1 MGKFRVEITELAKKQ
16 IAKHLKSGDQSSIK
30 KITIILKELA
40 ETPYTGVGKPEALK
54 ENLTGFWSRK
64 INPKDRLIYTVN
76 DDLVIVDVISAMGY
90 YSDKKLMN
98 LLRNLLFPFAI
109 LYGLITGIRNFLF
122 DQGFLKSY
130 SFDLPIIAV
139 GNLSVGG
146 TGKTPQIEYLIRLL
160 ADKYKIATLSR
171 GYKRQ
176 SKGFILAQATSNVKN
191 LGDEPFQFFR
201 KFPSIQVAVDAD
213 RKNGIE
219 QLLSLSEKP
228 EVILLDDAFQHR
240 KVKAG
245 FYILLTSYGDLYSDD
260 FMLPTGNLRESRN
273 GAKRADVIIV
283 TKCPFN
289 LSLDEQ
295 NKIRKRLKVDV
306 NQELYFTFIAYEEF
320 IYGEN
325 RKINVNDI
333 QVAAKVLVAGIAKPE
348 PFFAYLQDT
357 NDVCL
362 SFQDHHNFTDK
373 DILEI
378 KNLAQ
383 NNIIITTEKDY
394 VRLKGSLPSEQLF
407 YLPIQSSFVSGSEN
421 FDKTILNYVGTSTR
435 NS

>member
-1 MGKFRVEITELAKKQ
+1 
-16 IAKHLKSGDQSSIK
+16 
-30 KITIILKELA
+30 
-40 ETPYTGVGKPEALK
+40 
-54 ENLTGFWSRK
+54 
-64 INPKDRLIYTVN
+64 
-76 DDLVIVDVISAMGY
+76 
-90 YSDKKLMN
+90 MN
-98 LLRNLLFPFAI
+98 LLRKLLFPFAI
-109 LYGLITGIRNFLF
+109 LYGLITSIRNFLF
-122 DQGFLKSY
+122 DKGILKSY

-160 ADKYKIATLSR
+160 SDKYKVATLSR

-176 SKGFILAQATSNVKN
+176 STGFILAQASSNAKII
-191 LGDEPFQFFR
+191 GDEPFQFFQ
-201 KFPSIQVAVDAD
+201 KFPNIQVAVDAD

-219 QLLSLSEKP
+219 QLLSQHEKP

-260 FMLPTGNLRESRN
+260 FMLPTGNLRESRS
-273 GAKRADVIIV
+273 GAKRANVIIV
-283 TKCPFN
+283 TKCPLN
-289 LSLDEQ
+289 LSPEEQ
-295 NKIRKRLKVDV
+295 NMIKKRLKVTEE
-306 NQELYFTFIAYEEF
+306 QELYFTFIAYEEF

-325 RKINVNDI
+325 QKMNVNEI
-333 QVAAKVLVAGIAKPE
+333 KSAAKLLIAGIAKPE
-348 PFFAYLQDT
+348 PFFTYLQDT

-362 SFQDHHNFTDK
+362 SFPDHHNFTDK

-407 YLPIQSSFVSGSEN
+407 YLPIQSSFVSGPDSEVSERGEN
-421 FDKTILNYVGTSTR
+421 FNKTIIDYVGTSTR
-435 NS
+435 NG

>member
-1 MGKFRVEITELAKKQ
+1 
-16 IAKHLKSGDQSSIK
+16 
-30 KITIILKELA
+30 
-40 ETPYTGVGKPEALK
+40 
-54 ENLTGFWSRK
+54 
-64 INPKDRLIYTVN
+64 
-76 DDLVIVDVISAMGY
+76 
-90 YSDKKLMN
+90 MN
-98 LLRNLLFPFAI
+98 LLRKILFPFAI
-109 LYGLITGIRNFLF
+109 LYGLITSIRNFLF
-122 DQGFLKSY
+122 DKGILKSY

-160 ADKYKIATLSR
+160 SDKYKIATLSR

-176 SKGFILAQATSNVKN
+176 SEGFILAEASSNAAI
-191 LGDEPFQFFR
+191 LGDEPFQFYK
-201 KFPSIQVAVDAD
+201 KFTAIQVAVDAD

-219 QLLSLSEKP
+219 QLLAQQEKP

-260 FMLPTGNLRESRN
+260 FMLPTGNLRESRS

-289 LSLDEQ
+289 LSPDEQ
-295 NKIRKRLKVDV
+295 NDIKNRLKVSE

-320 IYGEN
+320 IYAEN
-325 RKINVNDI
+325 RKINVNEI
-333 QVAAKVLVAGIAKPE
+333 QSAAKLLVAGIAKPE

-362 SFQDHHNFTDK
+362 SFPDHHNFTDK

-421 FDKTILNYVGTSTR
+421 FDKKIIDYVGKSTA
-435 NS
+435 NSKSD